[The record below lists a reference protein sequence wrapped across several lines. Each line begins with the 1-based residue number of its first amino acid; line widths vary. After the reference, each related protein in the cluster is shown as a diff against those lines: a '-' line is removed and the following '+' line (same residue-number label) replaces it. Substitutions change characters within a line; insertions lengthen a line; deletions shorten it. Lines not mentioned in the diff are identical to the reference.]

1 MLSVG
6 YHGGAVLSNVAV
18 ETLYYGPAWNQNA
31 ALLQTARY
39 LNQFCSD
46 ITNSS
51 YLDLLNQYGTSQ
63 QSIGRGQFTG
73 ADLNASN
80 PPGGNVVTDD
90 QIQQMIESQL
100 AGGALPAA
108 SANQLI
114 VVFTAPNVVVSLGN
128 QTSATVPGFYG
139 YHGSFTSA
147 LGQQI
152 RYAVIANPAGNNQVP
167 GLSAADQLTLIASHE
182 LAEAVTDPDGD
193 AWFDGNRRSPTYG
206 DEIGDLCND
215 AADTVYLGPY
225 AVQCE
230 WSNAARGCAAPAGAT
245 ITPSTS
251 SVSPPPASTP
261 VLPPGMP
268 GNLLSLAERLSNS
281 VEAEEKIVA
290 DAYRAYLNRSPD
302 AAGISYW
309 IGRLDNGATDEQL
322 DAAFIGSPEY
332 IASHG
337 GSGAAWVASM
347 YHDLLGRNPDAA
359 GLAYWT
365 GQLALGV
372 TPTSVALGFATS
384 AERET
389 IVVADDYFA
398 LLGRGASPSE
408 AGYWVNQLQ
417 HGVRNENILA
427 GFVGSAEYFEAA
439 GKGAGDR
446 TTWITSAYHDLL
458 NRAPTAP
465 EISSWLSLMQ

>member
-1 MLSVG
+1 MLSLG

-18 ETLYYGPAWNQNA
+18 ETLYYGQAWSQNA
-31 ALLQTARY
+31 ALEQTAKY
-39 LNQFCSD
+39 LNRYFSD

-51 YLDLLNQYGTSQ
+51 YLDLLSQYGTYQ

-73 ADLNASN
+73 ADFDPSN

-90 QIQQMIESQL
+90 QIQQMIESQM

-114 VVFTAPNVVVSLGN
+114 VVFTAPNVVVSMGG
-128 QTSATVPGFYG
+128 QTSAAIPGFYG

-152 RYAVIANPAGNNQVP
+152 RYAVVANPTGNDKVP

-182 LAEAVTDPDGD
+182 LAEAITDPDGN
-193 AWFDGNRRSPTYG
+193 AWFDGNRYSPTYG
-206 DEIGDLCND
+206 EEIGDLCND
-215 AADTVYLGPY
+215 AADTVYLGSY

-230 WSNAARGCAAPAGAT
+230 WSNAAGGCAAPAGAT
-245 ITPSTS
+245 VSRSTTP
-251 SVSPPPASTP
+251 VSPSPA
-261 VLPPGMP
+261 LPPGMP
-268 GNLLSLAERLSNS
+268 GNLLSLAKSLANS
-281 VEAEEKIVA
+281 QEAEGKIVA
-290 DAYRAYLNRSPD
+290 DAYQRYLNRSPD

-322 DAAFIGSPEY
+322 DATFIGSQEY
-332 IASHG
+332 IRAHG
-337 GSGAAWVASM
+337 GSGAAWVAGM
-347 YHDLLGRNPDAA
+347 YHDLLGRTPDAA
-359 GLAYWT
+359 GQAYWT

-372 TPTSVALGFATS
+372 SPTGVALGFATS
-384 AERET
+384 SERET
-389 IVVADDYFA
+389 IVVNDDYFA
-398 LLGRGASPSE
+398 LLGRNASASE

-439 GKGAGDR
+439 DKGAGNR

-458 NRAPTAP
+458 NRAPTAQ
-465 EISSWLSLMQ
+465 ETTAWLNLMQ